1 MNSDRPTAFSNA
13 LIVALLASILITIDI
28 ARGTFVV
35 GSPDGGWVYGY
46 LQPLRMTPILV
57 AALATAIAC
66 LALIVCGGRVE
77 GRIWQRFLL
86 WSIVG
91 VTIQVLIRSL
101 APFSLEQIFVSEGAN
116 SFYTV
121 TRRYYASTVLREF
134 DTLRASWPQHAQSNM
149 PGKLMLIYALKDI
162 ARASSILP
170 WLVIG
175 VSNLGVFPMY
185 WFARDLF
192 GDARIALWS
201 AALYLI
207 VPAKL
212 FFFPLMNTVTPV
224 IVLTCACLV
233 MRWLATGKTVYATA
247 LGAALYGLVFFEP
260 TPLVVGI
267 VFATLLVRAIR
278 DRTISWRQGLWQ
290 SLAGISAFVV
300 MYLIVRRWTGFNL
313 LTAFSAIGADAV
325 EFNRMAGRPYGIWVW
340 QNPWDFAI
348 GMGTCQAVLAVAVL
362 WQGLVECRR
371 TGTCSAAT
379 WLSASLLGSLLAI
392 DLLGVNR
399 GEVVRLWI
407 FLACFLQIPAAYFCA
422 RLDSR
427 VAFAL
432 VLAVTIF
439 QGALGTAM
447 IGFVLPG

>member
-1 MNSDRPTAFSNA
+1 MNPDRPTAFSNA
-13 LIVALLASILITIDI
+13 LIVALVASIIVTIDI
-28 ARGTFVV
+28 ARETLVV
-35 GSPDGGWVYGY
+35 GSQDGGWVYGY
-46 LQPLRMTPILV
+46 LQPLRSTSLLV
-57 AALATAIAC
+57 ATLATAIAC
-66 LALIVCGGRVE
+66 LPLVACGDRVT

-86 WSIVG
+86 WSVAG
-91 VTIQVLIRSL
+91 MVIQALIRSL

-116 SFYTV
+116 SFYSV
-121 TRRYYASTVLREF
+121 TRRYFASTVLREF
-134 DTLRASWPQHAQSNM
+134 DTLRESWPLHAQSNM
-149 PGKLMLIYALKDI
+149 PGKLVLIYALKDI
-162 ARASSILP
+162 SRAPSILA

-192 GDARIALWS
+192 DDARIGLWS

-224 IVLTCACLV
+224 VVLACACLV
-233 MRWLATGKTVYATA
+233 LRWVATGRTVYATA
-247 LGAALYGLVFFEP
+247 LGAALYCLAFFEP
-260 TPLVVGI
+260 LPLVIGI
-267 VFATLLVRAIR
+267 LFAALVLRALR
-278 DRTISWRQGLWQ
+278 QGTISWRQCLLQ
-290 SLAGISAFVV
+290 SLAAIAAFFVTH
-300 MYLIVRRWTGFNL
+300 LIVRQRTGFDL
-313 LTAFSAIGADAV
+313 LTAFASVSADAV
-325 EFNRMAGRPYGIWVW
+325 EFNREAGRAYGIWAW
-340 QNPWDFAI
+340 QNLWDFAL
-348 GMGTCQAVLAVAVL
+348 GMGTCQAVLAAAVL
-362 WQGLVECRR
+362 GDGLLECRR

-379 WLSASLLGSLLAI
+379 WLSASLLGTLLAI

-407 FLACFLQIPAAYFCA
+407 FLACFFQIPAAYLCA

-439 QGALGTAM
+439 QSALGTAM